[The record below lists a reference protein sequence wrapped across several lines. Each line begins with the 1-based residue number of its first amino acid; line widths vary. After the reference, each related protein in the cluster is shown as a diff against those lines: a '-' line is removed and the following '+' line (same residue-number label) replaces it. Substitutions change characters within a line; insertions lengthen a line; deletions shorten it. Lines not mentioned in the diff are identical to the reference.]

1 MIRLIASDIDG
12 TLVRDGQHGLPDE
25 FFELIRELRAQGTF
39 FAAASGR
46 EINSMRRV
54 FAPVA
59 DEIFFISSNGALV
72 TGPEGVISTKVMDP
86 EKTRELIADMH
97 RLPDCCPY
105 FTTADDNFT
114 DSKDEKFIDWMV
126 NGYLI
131 DLKVVDDLLAEPHM
145 FIKGALHHPKVG
157 VVAAELIGKW
167 KNTFYATLAG
177 DMWVDFMHPSVG
189 KGAALA
195 ELQQR
200 LGVPAEETMA
210 FGDHANDCGMFD
222 AAYYS
227 YAVANASPE
236 ALAAARFRTRSNVE
250 GGVMEVM
257 RRLAQTGEAP
267 GDVTD

>member
-12 TLVRDGQHGLPDE
+12 TLVPDGRHSLPEE
-25 FFELIRELRAQGTF
+25 FFTLVRRLAGQGIA

-59 DEIFFISSNGALV
+59 DEIYFISSNGALV

-97 RLPDCCPY
+97 KLPDCCPY
-105 FTTADDNFT
+105 FTTEDDNYT
-114 DSKDEKFIDWMV
+114 DAKNEKFIDWMV

-131 DLKVVDDLLAEPHM
+131 DLNVVDDLLAEPHT
-145 FIKGALHHPKVG
+145 FIKGALHHPQVG
-157 VVAAELIGKW
+157 VVAAELIEKW
-167 KNTFYATLAG
+167 KHTFYATPAG
-177 DMWVDFMHPSVG
+177 DMWVDFMDPSVG

-200 LGVPAEETMA
+200 LGVRPEETMA

-250 GGVMEVM
+250 GGVAEVL
-257 RRLAQTGEAP
+257 RRLAETGEAP
-267 GDVTD
+267 GSID